1 MAVKKLVVFDVD
13 GTLIDSQSHIIEAML
28 MAFKKYSL
36 DAPSRSDIRSIIGL
50 SLPEAMIQLY
60 PTGSKTIHQNI
71 IDSYIDNFSLIRKH
85 ITYQKPQLFPGI
97 LLLLKELYYSD
108 DYILGIATGK
118 GCRGLDYVLESNEI
132 KHYFSTIQTA
142 DNHPSKPHPSML
154 FSALKDAGVSS
165 KNAVV
170 IGDTT
175 YDMDMGKAAKFKT
188 IGVSWGYHSFEIM
201 KRNSDIYVAEPQEIS
216 MSLKKIFGVN

>member
-28 MAFKKYSL
+28 IAFKKYSL

-71 IDSYIDNFSLIRKH
+71 IDSYIDNFSLIRKQ
-85 ITYQKPQLFPGI
+85 IAYQKPQLFPGI

-118 GCRGLDYVLESNEI
+118 GCRGLDYVL
-132 KHYFSTIQTA
+132 
-142 DNHPSKPHPSML
+142 
-154 FSALKDAGVSS
+154 
-165 KNAVV
+165 VV
-170 IGDTT
+170 CG
-175 YDMDMGKAAKFKT
+175 GE
-188 IGVSWGYHSFEIM
+188 G
-201 KRNSDIYVAEPQEIS
+201 
-216 MSLKKIFGVN
+216 